1 MRFRLPNLSTPYS
14 ALATCLLVLLLAACG
29 GAPHPTAVAQ
39 STLVPS
45 LTATNGNDIQASV
58 DATVT
63 AIVAQQALSTLDTP
77 PPNVTFVP
85 DFTLTPT
92 EAPLVITLPP
102 TTGDKV
108 PPPLEIVLPQG
119 WQAGYDAQVLADVE
133 PNKFRVIPV
142 AVYSGPITDG
152 TGSIIVYWG
161 FPNLVTPTSDVM
173 AAAAMGMTAQATVEP
188 DLWSDGVRL
197 LRSAVIES
205 DCNIGVDIRRS
216 YRLGLLSAEGT
227 QWSAVSCKSGLPD
240 TRGWFAGVQE
250 SGVNFVFYVFSDPIT
265 AMDTSSGEL
274 QAILDTVR
282 FRVDT
287 LTLTPPAPTPTSAG
301 ATATPPAATET
312 PTPS

>member
-1 MRFRLPNLSTPYS
+1 MTSRLPNLGTRYSVLSTCMFLL
-14 ALATCLLVLLLAACG
+14 LALAACG
-29 GAPHPTAVAQ
+29 GAPQPTAVAQ
-39 STLVPS
+39 ATLVPS
-45 LTATNGNDIQASV
+45 LTATNGSDVQAAV

-63 AIVAQQALSTLDTP
+63 ALVAQQALSTLDTP

-108 PPPLEIVLPQG
+108 PPPLEITLPQG

-142 AVYSGPITDG
+142 AVYSGPVSGG

-161 FPNLVTPTSDVM
+161 FPNLVTPTTDVM

-205 DCNIGVDIRRS
+205 DCNIGVDVRRT

-240 TRGWFAGVQE
+240 TRGWFAGVQD
-250 SGVNFVFYVFSDPIT
+250 SGVNFVFYVFTDPIT

-274 QAILDTVR
+274 QSILDTVR

-287 LTLTPPAPTPTSAG
+287 LTLTPPAAPTAASG
-301 ATATPPAATET
+301 ATATNTSPP
-312 PTPS
+312 

>member
-1 MRFRLPNLSTPYS
+1 MTSRISKLNMS
-14 ALATCLLVLLLAACG
+14 CLLLTAAFLFAACG
-29 GAPHPTAVAQ
+29 GAPQPTAVAQ

-45 LTATNGNDIQASV
+45 LTATEGSDIQAAV
-58 DATVT
+58 DATLTAMVT
-63 AIVAQQALSTLDTP
+63 QQALSTLDTP
-77 PPNVTFVP
+77 QPNVTFVP

-108 PPPLEIVLPQG
+108 PPPMEITLPEG
-119 WQAGYDAQVLADVE
+119 WQMGYDAQVLADVE

-142 AVYSGPITDG
+142 AVYSGPITGG

-161 FPNLVTPTSDVM
+161 FPNLVTPTTDVM

-197 LRSAVIES
+197 LRSAVIET
-205 DCNIGVDIRRS
+205 DCNIGVDVRRN
-216 YRLGLLSAEGT
+216 YRVGLLSAEGT

-240 TRGWFAGVQE
+240 TRGWFAGVQDN
-250 SGVNFVFYVFSDPIT
+250 GVNFLFYVFTDPIT
-265 AMDTSSGEL
+265 AMDSSSGEL

-287 LTLTPPAPTPTSAG
+287 LTLTPPAPTSAA
-301 ATATPPAATET
+301 ATALPATAAPTAAVTNTP
-312 PTPS
+312 